1 MHMDYWNDARGLQED
16 WKRAKA
22 EAERALE
29 WATALEESGA
39 GSADN
44 VAAAWETVAR
54 FDRVAASLYASA
66 ARAAARGAR

>member
-1 MHMDYWNDARGLQED
+1 MDYWNDARGLQED
-16 WKRAKA
+16 WKRAEA

-39 GSADN
+39 GSADD
-44 VAAAWETVAR
+44 VAAAWDTV
-54 FDRVAASLYASA
+54 VWIEQIASTLYASA

>member
-1 MHMDYWNDARGLQED
+1 MDYWNDARGLQED

-39 GSADN
+39 GSADDI
-44 VAAAWETVAR
+44 VAAWETVVWIEH
-54 FDRVAASLYASA
+54 VATALYASA